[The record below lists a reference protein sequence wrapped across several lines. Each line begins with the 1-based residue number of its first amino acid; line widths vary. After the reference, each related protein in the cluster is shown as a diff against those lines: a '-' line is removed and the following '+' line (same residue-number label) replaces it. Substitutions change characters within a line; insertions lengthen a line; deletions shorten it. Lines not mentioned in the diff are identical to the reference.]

1 MSRGTGWGTD
11 WGAVG
16 ASGGVVGL
24 HGPLHFKSLMLS
36 DKLEM
41 EVLYFILLF
50 TFIYF
55 RTSLLVQFRN
65 ILLRQEMLHQ
75 VQVS

>member
-24 HGPLHFKSLMLS
+24 HGPLHFKNLMLS

-41 EVLYFILLF
+41 EVLYFLFYYFLLF
-50 TFIYF
+50 ISEHLY
-55 RTSLLVQFRN
+55 
-65 ILLRQEMLHQ
+65 
-75 VQVS
+75 

>member
-1 MSRGTGWGTD
+1 MSRGTGWGAD

-24 HGPLHFKSLMLS
+24 HGPLHLKSLMLS

-41 EVLYFILLF
+41 EVLYFLF
-50 TFIYF
+50 IIFFYLF
-55 RTSLLVQFRN
+55 QN
-65 ILLRQEMLHQ
+65 ISISAL
-75 VQVS
+75 